1 VNLTTVPFRNSGV
14 EVEVSASYAGVAG
27 RLTAKI
33 DQSNTRDANAENSES
48 KWSKLQ
54 F

>member
-1 VNLTTVPFRNSGV
+1 MNSTTVPFRNSGV
-14 EVEVSASYAGVAG
+14 EVEVSASDAGVAG

-33 DQSNTRDANAENSES
+33 DQSNSRDANAENNES
-48 KWSKLQ
+48 KWSKSQ